1 MEVFSMIYN
10 VIPTPKKCELAGGVL
25 SLPFAVSC
33 DVPEWAEH
41 VSVLSDAF
49 KKLHKSSLSLDDGGI
64 VLKKD
69 ENISRGAYRIDTRD
83 GAVLSASDKDG
94 ILYAMATFIQAAEVS
109 DGKITVERALIE
121 DFADKEYRSLMVDL
135 AREWHP
141 AYTVL
146 QYIDLCFILKIK
158 HLHLH
163 FLDNERYT
171 LPSRA
176 FPKLNEAASYTYE
189 EIAKMRE
196 RARSR
201 GIVIIPEFEAPGHAA
216 MLSRCYP
223 EVFANEPLSASA
235 EELTECGAVITDDSI
250 ICAGKESSF
259 EGVKTLLRETAELFP
274 DSPYIHIGGDE
285 AKIAA
290 WDFCPHC
297 KAYMAERGI
306 EDVHELY
313 SEYVG
318 RVAREVI
325 TLGRTPIV
333 WEGFPKKGVHYIPKE
348 TIVIAWESLYHMS
361 YDLIAEGFKVINSS
375 WVPMYVVPHP
385 DPRFN
390 WGIPEILE
398 WNVYNWQ
405 HWYEH
410 SKAYNNPI
418 NVEPTEQVIG
428 ATLCLWEC
436 TFEQEISRCL
446 NNLTAM
452 TERVWNTNGKW
463 VVQEFCDR
471 AKNTIYRIARLIQT
485 V

>member
-1 MEVFSMIYN
+1 MFGN
-10 VIPTPKKCELAGGVL
+10 VIPTPKKTDLLGGNVAL
-25 SLPFAVSC
+25 SLQIKCEA
-33 DVPEWAEH
+33 DEWRESAET
-41 VSVLSDAF
+41 LKYAF
-49 KKLHKSSLSLDDGGI
+49 SKLYGVTLECGDGGI
-64 VLKKD
+64 ALKKD
-69 ENISRGAYRIDTRD
+69 AALAPGSYRIDVD
-83 GAVLSASDKDG
+83 GVATLSASDTDG
-94 ILYAMATFIQAAEVS
+94 ILYAMATLIQAAEVK
-109 DGKITVERALIE
+109 DGKIVLERAHVE
-121 DFADKEYRSLMVDL
+121 DKADKEYRSLMIDL

-146 QYIDLCFILKIK
+146 QYIDLCFMLKIK

-196 RARSR
+196 YARSR

-216 MLSRCYP
+216 MLSRYYP
-223 EVFANEPLSASA
+223 EVFANEPEAKA
-235 EELTECGAVITDDSI
+235 EEETTECGAIITDDSI

-259 EGVKTLLRETAELFP
+259 EGVKTLLDEVVELFP
-274 DSPYIHIGGDE
+274 DTPYIHIGGDE

-297 KAYMAERGI
+297 KAYMKEHGI
-306 EDVHELY
+306 ENVHELY

-325 TLGRTPIV
+325 RRGRTPIV
-333 WEGFPKKGVHYIPKE
+333 WEGFPKKGVSYIPKE

-375 WVPMYVVPHP
+375 WVPMYVVPSP
-385 DPRFN
+385 YSLFN

-410 SKAYNNPI
+410 SAAYKNPI

-436 TFEQEISRCL
+436 TFEEEISKCIK
-446 NNLTAM
+446 NLSAM
-452 TERVWNTNGKW
+452 SEKVWNVNGNPSLE
-463 VVQEFCDR
+463 EFCER
-471 AKNTIYRIARLIQT
+471 ARFTIRKIARFIQA

>member
-1 MEVFSMIYN
+1 MLYN
-10 VIPTPKKCELAGGVL
+10 VIPTPKKCELTGGT
-25 SLPFAVSC
+25 SALPFFVSC
-33 DVPEWAEH
+33 DETEWNEH
-41 VSVLSDAF
+41 VRVLSDAF
-49 KKLHKSSLSLDDGGI
+49 KKLHKSSLSLGDGGI

-69 ENISRGAYRIDTRD
+69 ESISKGAYRIDTSD
-83 GAVLSASDKDG
+83 GAVLLASDSEG
-94 ILYAMATFIQAAEVS
+94 ILYAIATFIQAADVK

-121 DFADKEYRSLMVDL
+121 DYSDKEYRSLMVDL

-141 AYTVL
+141 AYTVH

-163 FLDNERYT
+163 FIDNERYT
-171 LPSRA
+171 LPSKA
-176 FPKLNEAASYTYE
+176 FPKLNEADSYTYE
-189 EIAKMRE
+189 EIMEMRE
-196 RARSR
+196 HAKAL
-201 GIVIIPEFEAPGHAA
+201 GIIIIPEFEAPGHAA

-223 EVFANEPLSASA
+223 EVFANEQLGETK
-235 EELTECGAVITDDSI
+235 EELTECGAVISDASI
-250 ICAGKESSF
+250 ICAGKKASF
-259 EGVKTLLRETAELFP
+259 EGVKALLRETAELFP

-290 WDFCPHC
+290 WGFCPHC
-297 KAYMAERGI
+297 KQYMAQRGI

-325 TLGRTPIV
+325 SMGKTPIV

-361 YDLIAEGFKVINSS
+361 YDLLDAGFKVINSS
-375 WVPMYVVPHP
+375 WVPMYVVPNP
-385 DPRFN
+385 EPRFN

-418 NVEPTEQVIG
+418 NVAPTEQVIG

-436 TFEQEISRCL
+436 TFEEEISRGI

-452 TERVWNTNGKW
+452 SERVWNTDGKW
-463 VVQEFCDR
+463 TVQEFCNR
-471 AKNTIYRIARLIQT
+471 ARHTVHRIARFIQT

>member
-1 MEVFSMIYN
+1 MLYN
-10 VIPTPKKCELAGGVL
+10 VIPTPKKAELIRGDLILPLAVRCEADEWCECRDILKHAFSKLFHVELTDGDGGLVIRR
-25 SLPFAVSC
+25 
-33 DVPEWAEH
+33 D
-41 VSVLSDAF
+41 
-49 KKLHKSSLSLDDGGI
+49 SSLAVGS
-64 VLKKD
+64 
-69 ENISRGAYRIDTRD
+69 YRIDVD
-83 GAVLSASDKDG
+83 DVAVLSASDKDG
-94 ILYAMATFIQAAEVS
+94 ILYAIATLIQAAEVK
-109 DGKITVERALIE
+109 DGKIVLERAHVE
-121 DFADKEYRSLMVDL
+121 DKADKEYRSLMVDL

-146 QYIDLCFILKIK
+146 QYIDLCFMLKIK

-176 FPKLNEAASYTYE
+176 FPKLNEEASYTYD

-196 RARSR
+196 HARAL

-223 EVFANEPLSASA
+223 EVFSNEPEREAG
-235 EELTECGAVITDDSI
+235 EETTECGAIITDDSI

-259 EGVKTLLRETAELFP
+259 EGVKTLLSEMLDLFP

-290 WDFCPHC
+290 WGYCPHC
-297 KAYMAERGI
+297 KAYMKEHGI

-325 TLGRTPIV
+325 AHGRVPIV
-333 WEGFPKKGVHYIPKE
+333 WEGFPKKGVNYIPKE
-348 TIVIAWESLYHMS
+348 TVVVAWESLYHMS
-361 YDLIAEGFKVINSS
+361 YDLIAEGFKVINAS
-375 WVPMYVVPHP
+375 WVPMYVVPNP
-385 DPRFN
+385 EPRFN
-390 WGIPEILE
+390 WGIPEILK

-410 SKAYNNPI
+410 SKAYKSPI
-418 NVEPTEQVIG
+418 NVTPTEQVIG

-436 TFEQEISRCL
+436 TFEEEITKCI

-452 TERVWNTNGKW
+452 SERVWNVDKIWT
-463 VVQEFCDR
+463 VQEFCNR
-471 AKNTIYRIARLIQT
+471 ARHTVHRLARFIQT

>member
-1 MEVFSMIYN
+1 MFGN
-10 VIPTPKKCELAGGVL
+10 VIPIPKKLEFLGGTVTLHPAIRCDEGEWCEQV
-25 SLPFAVSC
+25 
-33 DVPEWAEH
+33 DTTRY
-41 VSVLSDAF
+41 AF
-49 KKLHKSSLSLDDGGI
+49 SKLYGITLTEGNGGI

-69 ENISRGAYRIDTRD
+69 ASLEKGSYRIDVDDVAT
-83 GAVLSASDKDG
+83 LSASDKDG
-94 ILYAMATFIQAAEVS
+94 ILYAIATLIQAAEVK
-109 DGKITVERALIE
+109 DGKIVLERAHVE
-121 DFADKEYRSLMVDL
+121 DKADKEYRSLMVDL

-146 QYIDLCFILKIK
+146 QYIDLCFMLKIK

-176 FPKLNEAASYTYE
+176 FPKLNEAASYTYA
-189 EIAKMRE
+189 EIAEMRE

-201 GIVIIPEFEAPGHAA
+201 GIVIVPEFEAPGHAA

-223 EVFANEPLSASA
+223 DVFANEPEAKA
-235 EELTECGAVITDDSI
+235 EEETTECGAIITDDSI

-259 EGVKTLLRETAELFP
+259 EGVKTLLGEMMELFP

-285 AKIAA
+285 AKIGA
-290 WDFCPHC
+290 WNFCPHC
-297 KAYMAERGI
+297 KAYMRSKGI

-318 RVAREVI
+318 RVASEVI
-325 TLGRTPIV
+325 KGGRTPIV
-333 WEGFPKKGVHYIPKE
+333 WEGFPKKGVHYIPKQ
-348 TIVIAWESLYHMS
+348 TIVIAWESLYHMP
-361 YDLIAEGFKVINSS
+361 YDLIEEGFKVINAS
-375 WVPMYVVPHP
+375 WVPMYVVPSP
-385 DPRFN
+385 YSLFN

-410 SKAYNNPI
+410 SAAYKNPI
-418 NVEPTEQVIG
+418 NVTPTEQVIG

-436 TFEQEISRCL
+436 TFEEEISKCIK
-446 NNLTAM
+446 NLTAM
-452 TERVWNTNGKW
+452 AERVWNVNNSLT
-463 VVQEFCDR
+463 VQEFCER
-471 AKNTIYRIARLIQT
+471 ARFTIRKIARFIQT

>member
-1 MEVFSMIYN
+1 MIRN
-10 VIPTPKKCELAGGVL
+10 IIPTPKKCELIGGT
-25 SLPFAVSC
+25 SELPFAVSC
-33 DVPEWAEH
+33 EVAEWGEYAT
-41 VSVLSDAF
+41 VLSDAF
-49 KKLHKSSLSLDDGGI
+49 KKLYKSSLSLCEGGI
-64 VLKKD
+64 VLKRD
-69 ENISRGAYRIDTRD
+69 ESISHGAYRIDTRE
-83 GAVLSASDKDG
+83 GAVLSASDSDG
-94 ILYAMATFIQAAEVS
+94 ILYAIATFIQAAEVK
-109 DGKITVERALIE
+109 DGRISVERALI
-121 DFADKEYRSLMVDL
+121 DDCADKEYRSLMVDL

-141 AYTVL
+141 AYTVH
-146 QYIDLCFILKIK
+146 QYIDLCFMLKIK
-158 HLHLH
+158 YLHLH

-189 EIAKMRE
+189 EIAKMCDH
-196 RARSR
+196 ARSR

-223 EVFANEPLSASA
+223 EIFANEPEVASA
-235 EELTECGAVITDDSI
+235 EEKTECGAVITDESI
-250 ICAGKESSF
+250 ICAGKSSSF
-259 EGVKTLLRETAELFP
+259 EGVKTLLAEVVELFP
-274 DSPYIHIGGDE
+274 DTPYIHIGGDE

-318 RVAREVI
+318 RVAKEVI
-325 TLGRTPIV
+325 RMGRTPIV

-385 DPRFN
+385 DPRFS

-410 SKAYNNPI
+410 SKAYKNPI

-436 TFEQEISRCL
+436 TFEQEISRGL

-452 TERVWNTNGKW
+452 AERVWNTNGKW

-471 AKNTIYRIARLIQT
+471 AKNTIYRIARLIQS